1 MRAATLLG
9 LGGLPL
15 AALAQTTAE
24 RAPTAGLVTDLRGD
38 AMAQLRETR
47 RRLATDGPVFV
58 GDRVETG
65 DEARAGFRLGRATE
79 LRLGERARITIDR
92 FIIDAGGTITLG
104 AGALLVDKP
113 PGSEAGRIRIRSSYG
128 LIAVRGKGGRERLVP
143 VSARARALALAAR
156 DAAAEGKGA
165 RAARWLFPSRA
176 AAGHLTRQSLALL
189 LKEAALA
196 AGLDPARVSPH
207 VLRHS
212 FASHLLARG
221 ADLRSLQ
228 VLLGHADIATTQI
241 YTRVLE
247 ARLKALVEAHHP
259 LATGGLAPGPDFG

>member
-1 MRAATLLG
+1 MAGIRDGATGSGEGALDRRRLMRAATLLG

-92 FIIDAGGTITLG
+92 FIVDAGGTISLG
-104 AGALLVDKP
+104 AGALLVDKA

-128 LIAVRGKGGRERLVP
+128 LIAVRGTRFFAGPSNGVFGVFVERGEVAVRAAGREVVLTAGEGTDI
-143 VSARARALALAAR
+143 ARRGAAPTPARRWGEAR
-156 DAAAEGKGA
+156 IA
-165 RAARWLFPSRA
+165 
-176 AAGHLTRQSLALL
+176 
-189 LKEAALA
+189 AALA
-196 AGLDPARVSPH
+196 
-207 VLRHS
+207 
-212 FASHLLARG
+212 
-221 ADLRSLQ
+221 Q
-228 VLLGHADIATTQI
+228 IA
-241 YTRVLE
+241 
-247 ARLKALVEAHHP
+247 
-259 LATGGLAPGPDFG
+259 

>member
-1 MRAATLLG
+1 MAGIEDGASGSGEGALDRRRLMRAATLLG

-92 FIIDAGGTITLG
+92 FIIDAGGTISLG
-104 AGALLVDKP
+104 AGALLVDKA

-128 LIAVRGKGGRERLVP
+128 LIAVRGTRFFAGPSNGVFGVFVERGEVAVRAAGREVVLTAGEGTDI
-143 VSARARALALAAR
+143 ARRGAAPTPARRWGEAR
-156 DAAAEGKGA
+156 IA
-165 RAARWLFPSRA
+165 
-176 AAGHLTRQSLALL
+176 
-189 LKEAALA
+189 AALA
-196 AGLDPARVSPH
+196 
-207 VLRHS
+207 
-212 FASHLLARG
+212 
-221 ADLRSLQ
+221 Q
-228 VLLGHADIATTQI
+228 IA
-241 YTRVLE
+241 
-247 ARLKALVEAHHP
+247 
-259 LATGGLAPGPDFG
+259 

>member
-65 DEARAGFRLGRATE
+65 EGARAGFRLGRATD
-79 LRLGERARITIDR
+79 LRLGENTRITIDR
-92 FIIDAGGTITLG
+92 FIVDAGGTISLG
-104 AGALLVDKP
+104 AGALLVDKA

-128 LIAVRGKGGRERLVP
+128 LIAVRGTRFFAGPSNGVFGVFVERGEVAVRAAGREVVLTAGEGTDI
-143 VSARARALALAAR
+143 ARRGAAPTPARRWGEAR
-156 DAAAEGKGA
+156 IA
-165 RAARWLFPSRA
+165 
-176 AAGHLTRQSLALL
+176 
-189 LKEAALA
+189 AALA
-196 AGLDPARVSPH
+196 
-207 VLRHS
+207 
-212 FASHLLARG
+212 
-221 ADLRSLQ
+221 Q
-228 VLLGHADIATTQI
+228 IA
-241 YTRVLE
+241 
-247 ARLKALVEAHHP
+247 
-259 LATGGLAPGPDFG
+259 

>member
-1 MRAATLLG
+1 MAGIEDGASGSGDGALDRRRLMRAATLLG

-47 RRLATDGPVFV
+47 RRLAADGPVFV

-128 LIAVRGKGGRERLVP
+128 LIAVRGTRFFAGPSNGVFGVFVERGEVAVRAAGREVVLVAGEGTDI
-143 VSARARALALAAR
+143 ARRGAPPTPARRWGEAR
-156 DAAAEGKGA
+156 IA
-165 RAARWLFPSRA
+165 
-176 AAGHLTRQSLALL
+176 
-189 LKEAALA
+189 AALA
-196 AGLDPARVSPH
+196 
-207 VLRHS
+207 
-212 FASHLLARG
+212 
-221 ADLRSLQ
+221 Q
-228 VLLGHADIATTQI
+228 IA
-241 YTRVLE
+241 
-247 ARLKALVEAHHP
+247 
-259 LATGGLAPGPDFG
+259 